1 MRAILRCFKID
12 VQDTATFR
20 WPVKIRV
27 RAELLPTTAPR
38 KSPIFPAGDLFP
50 PEPEMVLRT
59 LELPGRRPCRR
70 APVES
75 LVGEVSNRRRQRW

>member
-1 MRAILRCFKID
+1 MQANLRSFKID
-12 VQDTATFR
+12 VQETATFR

-38 KSPIFPAGDLFP
+38 KSPIFPVSDFFP
-50 PEPEMVLRT
+50 PAPEMVLRI

-75 LVGEVSNRRRQRW
+75 LVGDILNRRYDLW